1 MRYDHLGK
9 DIIWV
14 HVWLVSELW
23 LAHFH
28 RSVSFPPA
36 GASRMLSDIVIVIN
50 LKKVKI

>member
-1 MRYDHLGK
+1 MGPRVACIRAMVGY
-9 DIIWV
+9 
-14 HVWLVSELW
+14 
-23 LAHFH
+23 FH